1 MNLVN
6 GSLVTFRYNR
16 FDLCCDSRLPPRED
30 DPTTPVLGIVLEK
43 KYDEENRAE
52 IVVMWSDEPGRRLSY
67 FEEELVQ
74 C

>member
-16 FDLCCDSRLPPRED
+16 FNLYSRLPRVKD
-30 DPTTPVLGIVLEK
+30 DPSSAVLGIIVDK
-43 KYDEENRAE
+43 NYDEDNRAQFF
-52 IVVMWSDEPGRRLSY
+52 VMWSDEPGRRLSY

>member
-16 FDLCCDSRLPPRED
+16 FDIFSDSRLPPVKD
-30 DPTTPVLGIVLEK
+30 DPTKAVLGIIVDK
-43 KYDEENRAE
+43 NYDEDNRAQFF
-52 IVVMWSDEPGRRLSY
+52 VMWSDEPGRRLSY